1 MIAGRRL
8 VYLEAIAGVV
18 DFNVDL
24 FNYKISVIDASGTG
38 LSAPMK
44 ATLPNMPTTGN
55 WPVCSGYIA

>member
-55 WPVCSGYIA
+55 